1 MKKYKR
7 MRMLIPAAFAVILLL
22 MAAGICFFAWSVRQD
37 FESGIKS
44 MIGELYEEDPQSA
57 VQMMNWLFEGEQDA
71 AAEKGKEALTA
82 MGYTEKGT
90 EYLYE
95 QSRIYTFS
103 VGMVCAE
110 ILAGA
115 ALLILFLLMERLR
128 EEREEELVRRIRSG
142 DMAPENGGE
151 GQPEEAADGG
161 VQSGGAAQ
169 GEQQPESPQ
178 YAPTAPEEPEQA
190 LEYEIAKLFER
201 LEAEE
206 HYLQEKNLMTQ
217 NFIENIAHQIK
228 TPLSC
233 ISISLERLL
242 ESTEGEAREL
252 VRQSL
257 RYTDE
262 IGKLMK
268 RLLDIG
274 RLEAGKVIWHREMF
288 RMADLLED
296 CAASLEDG
304 TERIMTMRDREA
316 EYYGDYEWLKEAFSN
331 ILKNC
336 LEHDASGE
344 KITVSLTQSREG
356 IKIVIRDHGTG
367 ITEKDLPYIFDRFYL
382 PEKTGTSHVGIGL
395 NLARLVVE
403 QHFGSVTARNAEGG
417 GAEFTVILPAYSI
430 MKTERI

>member
-7 MRMLIPAAFAVILLL
+7 MRRLIPAAFAVILLL
-22 MAAGICFFAWSVRQD
+22 MAAGTCFFAWSVRQD

-57 VQMMNWLFEGEQDA
+57 EQMMNWLFEGERDA
-71 AAEKGKEALTA
+71 SAGKGQEALTA

-103 VGMVCAE
+103 VGMICAE

-115 ALLILFLLMERLR
+115 ALLILFLRMERLR
-128 EEREEELVRRIRSG
+128 EEREEDLVRRIRSG
-142 DMAPENGGE
+142 DMAPETGSE
-151 GQPEEAADGG
+151 GQPEE
-161 VQSGGAAQ
+161 S
-169 GEQQPESPQ
+169 
-178 YAPTAPEEPEQA
+178 EQA

-233 ISISLERLL
+233 ISISQERIL

-252 VRQSL
+252 ARQSL

-296 CAASLEDG
+296 CAASLENG
-304 TERIMTMRDREA
+304 TERIRVAGDRDA

-336 LEHDASGE
+336 LEHDPGRE
-344 KITVSLTQSREG
+344 KITVSLTRSREG
-356 IKIVIRDHGTG
+356 VKIVIRDHGTG
-367 ITEKDLPYIFDRFYL
+367 ISEKDLPYIFDRFYL

-403 QHFGSVTARNAEGG
+403 QHFGSVTARNAEEG

>member
-1 MKKYKR
+1 MKNYKR
-7 MRMLIPAAFAVILLL
+7 RKRLIPAVFAVLLLL
-22 MAAGICFFAWSVRQD
+22 MAAGTCLFAWEVRQD
-37 FESGIKS
+37 YEEGLKS
-44 MIGELYEEDPQSA
+44 MIGRLYEEDPESA
-57 VQMMNWLFEGEQDA
+57 EQMMGWLFEGERGGA
-71 AAEKGKEALTA
+71 VEKGEEALTA
-82 MGYTEKGT
+82 LGYTDKGA

-95 QSRIYTFS
+95 QSRLYTFS
-103 VGMVCAE
+103 AGMVCVE
-110 ILAGA
+110 ILAGI
-115 ALLILFLLMERLR
+115 ALLILFVWMERLR

-142 DMAPENGGE
+142 EMAPAASGRE
-151 GQPEEAADGG
+151 QPEEPADGG
-161 VQSGGAAQ
+161 SQSDGAVQ
-169 GEQQPESPQ
+169 
-178 YAPTAPEEPEQA
+178 PEEPEQA

-233 ISISLERLL
+233 ISISQERIM
-242 ESTEGEAREL
+242 EGTEGEAREL
-252 VRQSL
+252 AQQSL

-304 TERIMTMRDREA
+304 TERILTKGDREA

-344 KITVSLTQSREG
+344 KITASLTQSREG
-356 IKIVIRDHGTG
+356 IKIVIRDHGPG
-367 ITEKDLPYIFDRFYL
+367 ISEKDLPHIFDRFYL

-395 NLARLVVE
+395 NLARLVIE
-403 QHFGSVTARNAEGG
+403 QHFGTVAARNAEGG

>member
-1 MKKYKR
+1 MKNYKR
-7 MRMLIPAAFAVILLL
+7 RRRLIPAVFAVLLLL
-22 MAAGICFFAWSVRQD
+22 MAAGTCLFAWGVRQD
-37 FESGIKS
+37 YEEGLKS
-44 MIGELYEEDPQSA
+44 MIGRLYEEDPESA
-57 VQMMNWLFEGEQDA
+57 EQMMGWLFEGERGGA
-71 AAEKGKEALTA
+71 VEKGEEALTA
-82 MGYTEKGT
+82 LGYTDKGA

-95 QSRIYTFS
+95 QSRLYTFS
-103 VGMVCAE
+103 AGMVCVE
-110 ILAGA
+110 ILAGI
-115 ALLILFLLMERLR
+115 ALLILFVWMERLR

-142 DMAPENGGE
+142 EMAPAASGRE
-151 GQPEEAADGG
+151 QPEEPADGG
-161 VQSGGAAQ
+161 SQSDGAAQ
-169 GEQQPESPQ
+169 
-178 YAPTAPEEPEQA
+178 PEEPEQA

-233 ISISLERLL
+233 ISISQERILEG
-242 ESTEGEAREL
+242 TEGEAREL
-252 VRQSL
+252 AQQSL

-262 IGKLMK
+262 IRKLMK

-304 TERIMTMRDREA
+304 TERILTMGDREA

-344 KITVSLTQSREG
+344 KITASLTQSREG
-356 IKIVIRDHGTG
+356 IKIVIRDHGPG
-367 ITEKDLPYIFDRFYL
+367 ISEKDLPHIFDRFYL

-395 NLARLVVE
+395 NLARLVIE
-403 QHFGSVTARNAEGG
+403 QHFGTVAARNAEGG

>member
-1 MKKYKR
+1 MKNYKR
-7 MRMLIPAAFAVILLL
+7 RKRLIPAVFAVLLLL
-22 MAAGICFFAWSVRQD
+22 MAAGTCLFAWGVRQNY
-37 FESGIKS
+37 EEGLKS
-44 MIGELYEEDPQSA
+44 MIGRLYEEDPESA
-57 VQMMNWLFEGEQDA
+57 EQMMGWLFEGERGGA
-71 AAEKGKEALTA
+71 VEKGEEALTA
-82 MGYTEKGT
+82 LGYTDKGA

-95 QSRIYTFS
+95 QSRLYTFS
-103 VGMVCAE
+103 AGMVCVE
-110 ILAGA
+110 ILAGI
-115 ALLILFLLMERLR
+115 ALLILFVWMERLR

-142 DMAPENGGE
+142 EMAPAASGRE
-151 GQPEEAADGG
+151 QPEEPADGG
-161 VQSGGAAQ
+161 SQSDGAVQ
-169 GEQQPESPQ
+169 
-178 YAPTAPEEPEQA
+178 PEEPEQA

-233 ISISLERLL
+233 ISISQERIM
-242 ESTEGEAREL
+242 EGTEGEAREL
-252 VRQSL
+252 AQQSL

-304 TERIMTMRDREA
+304 TERILTMGDREA

-344 KITVSLTQSREG
+344 KITASLTQSREG
-356 IKIVIRDHGTG
+356 IKIVIRDHGPG
-367 ITEKDLPYIFDRFYL
+367 ISEKDLPHIFDRFYL

-395 NLARLVVE
+395 NLARLVIE
-403 QHFGSVTARNAEGG
+403 QHFGTVAARNAEGG
-417 GAEFTVILPAYSI
+417 GAEFSVILPAYSI

>member
-1 MKKYKR
+1 MKNYKR
-7 MRMLIPAAFAVILLL
+7 RKRLIPAVFAVLLLL
-22 MAAGICFFAWSVRQD
+22 MAAGTCLFAWGVRQD
-37 FESGIKS
+37 YEEGLKS
-44 MIGELYEEDPQSA
+44 MIGRLYEEDQESA
-57 VQMMNWLFEGEQDA
+57 EQMMGWLFEGERGGA
-71 AAEKGKEALTA
+71 VEKGEEALTA
-82 MGYTEKGT
+82 LGYTDKGA

-95 QSRIYTFS
+95 QSRLYTFS
-103 VGMVCAE
+103 AGMVCVE
-110 ILAGA
+110 ILAGI
-115 ALLILFLLMERLR
+115 ALLILFVWMERLR
-128 EEREEELVRRIRSG
+128 EEREEELVRRIRSSE
-142 DMAPENGGE
+142 MAPAASGRE
-151 GQPEEAADGG
+151 QPDEPADGG
-161 VQSGGAAQ
+161 SQSDGAVQ
-169 GEQQPESPQ
+169 
-178 YAPTAPEEPEQA
+178 PEEPEQA

-233 ISISLERLL
+233 ISISQERILEG
-242 ESTEGEAREL
+242 TEGEAREL
-252 VRQSL
+252 AQQSL

-304 TERIMTMRDREA
+304 TERILTMGDREA

-344 KITVSLTQSREG
+344 KITASLTQSREG
-356 IKIVIRDHGTG
+356 IKIVIRDHGPG
-367 ITEKDLPYIFDRFYL
+367 ISEKDLPHIFDRFYL

-395 NLARLVVE
+395 NLARLVIE
-403 QHFGSVTARNAEGG
+403 QHFGTVAARNAEGG

>member
-1 MKKYKR
+1 MKNYKR
-7 MRMLIPAAFAVILLL
+7 RKRLIPAVFAVLLLL
-22 MAAGICFFAWSVRQD
+22 MAAGTCLFAWEVRQD
-37 FESGIKS
+37 YEEGLKS
-44 MIGELYEEDPQSA
+44 MIGRLYEEDPESA
-57 VQMMNWLFEGEQDA
+57 EQMMGWLFEGERGGA
-71 AAEKGKEALTA
+71 VEKGEEALTA
-82 MGYTEKGT
+82 LGYTDKGA

-95 QSRIYTFS
+95 QSRLYTFS
-103 VGMVCAE
+103 AGMVCVE
-110 ILAGA
+110 ILAGI
-115 ALLILFLLMERLR
+115 ALLILFVWMERLR

-142 DMAPENGGE
+142 EMAPAASGRE
-151 GQPEEAADGG
+151 QPEEPADGG
-161 VQSGGAAQ
+161 SQSDGAVQ
-169 GEQQPESPQ
+169 
-178 YAPTAPEEPEQA
+178 PEEPEQA

-233 ISISLERLL
+233 ISISQERIM
-242 ESTEGEAREL
+242 EGTEGEAREL
-252 VRQSL
+252 AQQSL

-304 TERIMTMRDREA
+304 TERILTMGDREA

-344 KITVSLTQSREG
+344 KITASLNQSREG
-356 IKIVIRDHGTG
+356 IKIVIRDHGPG
-367 ITEKDLPYIFDRFYL
+367 ISEKDLPHIFDRFYL

-395 NLARLVVE
+395 NLARLVIE
-403 QHFGSVTARNAEGG
+403 QHFGTVAARNAEGG

>member
-7 MRMLIPAAFAVILLL
+7 MRRLIPAAFAVILLL
-22 MAAGICFFAWSVRQD
+22 MAAGTCFFAWSVRQD

-57 VQMMNWLFEGEQDA
+57 EQMMNWLFEGERDA
-71 AAEKGKEALTA
+71 SAEKGQEALTA

-103 VGMVCAE
+103 VGMICAE

-115 ALLILFLLMERLR
+115 ALLILFLRMERLR
-128 EEREEELVRRIRSG
+128 EEREEDLVRRIRSG
-142 DMAPENGGE
+142 DMAPETGSE
-151 GQPEEAADGG
+151 GQPEE
-161 VQSGGAAQ
+161 S
-169 GEQQPESPQ
+169 
-178 YAPTAPEEPEQA
+178 EQA

-233 ISISLERLL
+233 ISISQERIL

-252 VRQSL
+252 ARQSL

-296 CAASLEDG
+296 CAASLENG
-304 TERIMTMRDREA
+304 TERIRVAGDRDA

-336 LEHDASGE
+336 LEHDPGGE
-344 KITVSLTQSREG
+344 KIIVSLTRSREG
-356 IKIVIRDHGTG
+356 VKIVIRDHGTG
-367 ITEKDLPYIFDRFYL
+367 ISEKDLPYIFDRFYL

>member
-1 MKKYKR
+1 MKNYKR
-7 MRMLIPAAFAVILLL
+7 RKRLIPAVFAVLLLL
-22 MAAGICFFAWSVRQD
+22 MAAGTCLFAWEVRQD
-37 FESGIKS
+37 YEEGLKS
-44 MIGELYEEDPQSA
+44 MIGRLYEEDPESA
-57 VQMMNWLFEGEQDA
+57 EQMMGWLFEGERGGA
-71 AAEKGKEALTA
+71 VEKGEEALTA
-82 MGYTEKGT
+82 LGYTDKGA

-95 QSRIYTFS
+95 QSRLYTFS
-103 VGMVCAE
+103 AGMVCVE
-110 ILAGA
+110 ILAGI
-115 ALLILFLLMERLR
+115 ALLILFVWMERLR

-142 DMAPENGGE
+142 EMAPAASGRE
-151 GQPEEAADGG
+151 QPEETADGG
-161 VQSGGAAQ
+161 SQSDGAAQ
-169 GEQQPESPQ
+169 
-178 YAPTAPEEPEQA
+178 PEEPEQA

-233 ISISLERLL
+233 ISISQERIM
-242 ESTEGEAREL
+242 EGTEGEAREL
-252 VRQSL
+252 AQQSL

-304 TERIMTMRDREA
+304 TERILVMGDREA

-344 KITVSLTQSREG
+344 KITASLTQSREG
-356 IKIVIRDHGTG
+356 IKIVIRDHGPG
-367 ITEKDLPYIFDRFYL
+367 ISEKDLPHIFDRFYL

-395 NLARLVVE
+395 NLARLVIE
-403 QHFGSVTARNAEGG
+403 QHFGTVAARNAEGG

>member
-1 MKKYKR
+1 MKNYKR
-7 MRMLIPAAFAVILLL
+7 RKRLIPAVFAVLLLL
-22 MAAGICFFAWSVRQD
+22 MAAGTCLFAWEVRQD
-37 FESGIKS
+37 YEEGLKS
-44 MIGELYEEDPQSA
+44 MIGRLYEEDQESA
-57 VQMMNWLFEGEQDA
+57 EQMMGWLFEGERGGA
-71 AAEKGKEALTA
+71 VEKGEEALTA
-82 MGYTEKGT
+82 LGYTDKGA

-95 QSRIYTFS
+95 QSRLYTFS
-103 VGMVCAE
+103 AGMVCVE
-110 ILAGA
+110 ILAGI
-115 ALLILFLLMERLR
+115 ALLILFVWMERLR

-142 DMAPENGGE
+142 EMAPAASGRE
-151 GQPEEAADGG
+151 QPEEPADGG
-161 VQSGGAAQ
+161 SQSDGAVQ
-169 GEQQPESPQ
+169 
-178 YAPTAPEEPEQA
+178 PEEPEQA

-233 ISISLERLL
+233 ISISQERIM
-242 ESTEGEAREL
+242 EGTEREAREL
-252 VRQSL
+252 AQQSL

-304 TERIMTMRDREA
+304 TERILTMGDREA

-344 KITVSLTQSREG
+344 KITASLTQSREG
-356 IKIVIRDHGTG
+356 IKIVIRDHGPG
-367 ITEKDLPYIFDRFYL
+367 ISEKDLPHIFDRFYL

-395 NLARLVVE
+395 NLARLVIE
-403 QHFGSVTARNAEGG
+403 QHFGTVAARNAEGG

>member
-1 MKKYKR
+1 MKNYKHR
-7 MRMLIPAAFAVILLL
+7 KRLIPAVFAVLLLL
-22 MAAGICFFAWSVRQD
+22 MAAGTCLFAWGVRQD
-37 FESGIKS
+37 YEEGLKS
-44 MIGELYEEDPQSA
+44 MIGRLYEEDQESA
-57 VQMMNWLFEGEQDA
+57 EQMMGWLFEGERGGA
-71 AAEKGKEALTA
+71 VEKGEEALTA
-82 MGYTEKGT
+82 LGYTDKGA

-95 QSRIYTFS
+95 QSRLYTFS
-103 VGMVCAE
+103 AGMVCVE
-110 ILAGA
+110 ILAGI
-115 ALLILFLLMERLR
+115 ALLILFVWMERLR

-142 DMAPENGGE
+142 EMAPAASGRE
-151 GQPEEAADGG
+151 QPEEPADGG
-161 VQSGGAAQ
+161 SQSDGAAQ
-169 GEQQPESPQ
+169 
-178 YAPTAPEEPEQA
+178 PEEPEQA

-233 ISISLERLL
+233 ISISQERILEG
-242 ESTEGEAREL
+242 TEGEAREL
-252 VRQSL
+252 AQQSL

-304 TERIMTMRDREA
+304 TERILTMGDREA

-344 KITVSLTQSREG
+344 KITASLTQSREG
-356 IKIVIRDHGTG
+356 IKIVIRDHGPG
-367 ITEKDLPYIFDRFYL
+367 ISEKDLPHIFDRFYL

-395 NLARLVVE
+395 NLARLVIE
-403 QHFGSVTARNAEGG
+403 QHFGTVAARNAEGG

>member
-7 MRMLIPAAFAVILLL
+7 MRRLIPAAFAVILLL
-22 MAAGICFFAWSVRQD
+22 MAAGTCFFAWSVRQD

-57 VQMMNWLFEGEQDA
+57 DQMMNWLFEGERDA
-71 AAEKGKEALTA
+71 SAGKGQEALTA

-103 VGMVCAE
+103 VGMICAE

-115 ALLILFLLMERLR
+115 ALLILFLRMERLR
-128 EEREEELVRRIRSG
+128 EEREEDLVRRIRSG
-142 DMAPENGGE
+142 DMAPETGGE
-151 GQPEEAADGG
+151 GQPEE
-161 VQSGGAAQ
+161 S
-169 GEQQPESPQ
+169 
-178 YAPTAPEEPEQA
+178 EQA

-233 ISISLERLL
+233 ISISQERIL

-252 VRQSL
+252 ARQSL

-296 CAASLEDG
+296 CAASLENG
-304 TERIMTMRDREA
+304 TERIRVAGDRDA

-336 LEHDASGE
+336 LEHDPGGE
-344 KITVSLTQSREG
+344 KITVSLTRSREG
-356 IKIVIRDHGTG
+356 VKIVIRDHGTG
-367 ITEKDLPYIFDRFYL
+367 ISEKDLPYIFDRFYL

>member
-1 MKKYKR
+1 MKNYKR
-7 MRMLIPAAFAVILLL
+7 RKRLIPAVFAVLLLL
-22 MAAGICFFAWSVRQD
+22 MAAGTCLFAWEVRQD
-37 FESGIKS
+37 YEEGLKS
-44 MIGELYEEDPQSA
+44 MIGRLYEEDPESA
-57 VQMMNWLFEGEQDA
+57 EQMMGWLFEGERGGA
-71 AAEKGKEALTA
+71 VEKGEEALTA
-82 MGYTEKGT
+82 LGYTDKGA

-95 QSRIYTFS
+95 QSRLYTFS
-103 VGMVCAE
+103 AGMVCVE
-110 ILAGA
+110 ILAGI
-115 ALLILFLLMERLR
+115 ALLILFVWMERLR

-142 DMAPENGGE
+142 EMAPAASGRE
-151 GQPEEAADGG
+151 QPEETADGG
-161 VQSGGAAQ
+161 SQSDGAAQ
-169 GEQQPESPQ
+169 
-178 YAPTAPEEPEQA
+178 PEEPEQA

-233 ISISLERLL
+233 ISISQERILEG
-242 ESTEGEAREL
+242 TEGEAREL
-252 VRQSL
+252 AQQSL

-304 TERIMTMRDREA
+304 TERILTMGDREA

-344 KITVSLTQSREG
+344 KITASLTQSREG
-356 IKIVIRDHGTG
+356 IKIVIWDHGPG
-367 ITEKDLPYIFDRFYL
+367 ISEKDLPHIFDRFYL

-395 NLARLVVE
+395 NLARLVIE
-403 QHFGSVTARNAEGG
+403 QHFGTVAARNAEGG

>member
-7 MRMLIPAAFAVILLL
+7 MRRLIPAAFAVILLL
-22 MAAGICFFAWSVRQD
+22 MAAGTCFFAWSVRQD

-44 MIGELYEEDPQSA
+44 MIGELYEGDPQSA
-57 VQMMNWLFEGEQDA
+57 EQMMNWLFEGERDA
-71 AAEKGKEALTA
+71 SAGKGQEALTA

-103 VGMVCAE
+103 VGMICAE

-115 ALLILFLLMERLR
+115 ALLILFLRMERLR
-128 EEREEELVRRIRSG
+128 EEREEDLVRRIRSG
-142 DMAPENGGE
+142 DMAPETGSE
-151 GQPEEAADGG
+151 GQPEE
-161 VQSGGAAQ
+161 S
-169 GEQQPESPQ
+169 
-178 YAPTAPEEPEQA
+178 EQA

-233 ISISLERLL
+233 ISISQERIL

-252 VRQSL
+252 ARQSL

-296 CAASLEDG
+296 CAASLENG
-304 TERIMTMRDREA
+304 TERIRVAGDRDA

-336 LEHDASGE
+336 LEHDPGGE
-344 KITVSLTQSREG
+344 KITVSLTRSREG
-356 IKIVIRDHGTG
+356 VKIVIRDHGTG
-367 ITEKDLPYIFDRFYL
+367 ISEKDLPYIFDRFYL
-382 PEKTGTSHVGIGL
+382 PEKTGTPHVGIGL

>member
-1 MKKYKR
+1 MKNYKR
-7 MRMLIPAAFAVILLL
+7 RRRLIPAVFAVLLLL
-22 MAAGICFFAWSVRQD
+22 MAAGTCLFAWGVRQD
-37 FESGIKS
+37 YEEGLKS
-44 MIGELYEEDPQSA
+44 MIGRLYEEDPESA
-57 VQMMNWLFEGEQDA
+57 EQMMGWLFEGERGGA
-71 AAEKGKEALTA
+71 VEKGEEALTA
-82 MGYTEKGT
+82 LGYTDKGA

-95 QSRIYTFS
+95 QSRLYTFS
-103 VGMVCAE
+103 AGMVCVE
-110 ILAGA
+110 ILAGI
-115 ALLILFLLMERLR
+115 ALLILFVWMERLR

-142 DMAPENGGE
+142 EMAPAASGRE
-151 GQPEEAADGG
+151 QPEETADGG
-161 VQSGGAAQ
+161 SQSDGAAQ
-169 GEQQPESPQ
+169 
-178 YAPTAPEEPEQA
+178 PEEPEQA

-233 ISISLERLL
+233 ISISQERILEG
-242 ESTEGEAREL
+242 TEGEAREL
-252 VRQSL
+252 AQQSL

-304 TERIMTMRDREA
+304 TERILTMGDREA

-344 KITVSLTQSREG
+344 KITASLTQSREG
-356 IKIVIRDHGTG
+356 IKIVIRDHGPG
-367 ITEKDLPYIFDRFYL
+367 ISEKDLPHIFDRFYL

-395 NLARLVVE
+395 NLARLVIE
-403 QHFGSVTARNAEGG
+403 QHFGTVAARNAEGG

>member
-7 MRMLIPAAFAVILLL
+7 MRRLIPAAFAVILLL
-22 MAAGICFFAWSVRQD
+22 MAAGTCFFAWSVRQD

-57 VQMMNWLFEGEQDA
+57 EQMMNWLFEGERDA
-71 AAEKGKEALTA
+71 SAGKGQEALTA

-103 VGMVCAE
+103 VGMICAE

-115 ALLILFLLMERLR
+115 ALLILFLRMERLR
-128 EEREEELVRRIRSG
+128 EEREEDLVRRIRSG
-142 DMAPENGGE
+142 DMAPETGSE
-151 GQPEEAADGG
+151 GQPEE
-161 VQSGGAAQ
+161 S
-169 GEQQPESPQ
+169 
-178 YAPTAPEEPEQA
+178 EQA

-233 ISISLERLL
+233 ISISQERIL

-252 VRQSL
+252 ARQSL

-296 CAASLEDG
+296 CAASLENG
-304 TERIMTMRDREA
+304 TERIRVAGDRDA

-336 LEHDASGE
+336 LEHDPGGE
-344 KITVSLTQSREG
+344 KITVSLTRSREG
-356 IKIVIRDHGTG
+356 VKIVIRDHGTG
-367 ITEKDLPYIFDRFYL
+367 ISEKDLPYIFDRFYL

>member
-7 MRMLIPAAFAVILLL
+7 MRRLIPAAFAVILLL
-22 MAAGICFFAWSVRQD
+22 MAAGTCFFAWSVRQD

-57 VQMMNWLFEGEQDA
+57 EQMMNWLFEGERDA
-71 AAEKGKEALTA
+71 SAGKGQEALTA

-103 VGMVCAE
+103 VGMICAE

-115 ALLILFLLMERLR
+115 ALLILFLRMERLR
-128 EEREEELVRRIRSG
+128 EEREEDLVRRIRSG
-142 DMAPENGGE
+142 DMAPETGGE
-151 GQPEEAADGG
+151 GQPEE
-161 VQSGGAAQ
+161 S
-169 GEQQPESPQ
+169 
-178 YAPTAPEEPEQA
+178 EQA

-233 ISISLERLL
+233 ISISHERIL

-252 VRQSL
+252 ARQSL

-296 CAASLEDG
+296 CAASLENG
-304 TERIMTMRDREA
+304 TERIRVTGDRDA

-336 LEHDASGE
+336 LEHDPGGE
-344 KITVSLTQSREG
+344 KIIVSLTRSREG
-356 IKIVIRDHGTG
+356 VKIVIRDHGTG
-367 ITEKDLPYIFDRFYL
+367 ISEKDLPYIFDRFYL
-382 PEKTGTSHVGIGL
+382 PEKTGTLHVGIGL

>member
-1 MKKYKR
+1 MKNYKR
-7 MRMLIPAAFAVILLL
+7 RKRLIPAVFAVLLLL
-22 MAAGICFFAWSVRQD
+22 MAAGTSLFAWEVRQD
-37 FESGIKS
+37 YEEGLKS
-44 MIGELYEEDPQSA
+44 MIGRLYEEDQESA
-57 VQMMNWLFEGEQDA
+57 EQMMGWLFKGERVGA
-71 AAEKGKEALTA
+71 VEKGEEALTA
-82 MGYTEKGT
+82 LGYTDKGA

-95 QSRIYTFS
+95 QSRLYTFS
-103 VGMVCAE
+103 AGMVCVE
-110 ILAGA
+110 ILAGI
-115 ALLILFLLMERLR
+115 ALLILFVWMERLR

-142 DMAPENGGE
+142 EMAPAASGRE
-151 GQPEEAADGG
+151 QPEEPADGG
-161 VQSGGAAQ
+161 AQSDGAVQ
-169 GEQQPESPQ
+169 
-178 YAPTAPEEPEQA
+178 PEEPEQA

-233 ISISLERLL
+233 ISISQERILEG
-242 ESTEGEAREL
+242 TEGEAREL
-252 VRQSL
+252 AQQSL

-304 TERIMTMRDREA
+304 TERILTMGDREA

-344 KITVSLTQSREG
+344 KITASLTQSREG
-356 IKIVIRDHGTG
+356 IKIVIRDHGPG
-367 ITEKDLPYIFDRFYL
+367 ISEKDLPHIFDRFYL

-395 NLARLVVE
+395 NLARLVIE
-403 QHFGSVTARNAEGG
+403 QHFGTVAARNAEGG

>member
-1 MKKYKR
+1 MKNYKR
-7 MRMLIPAAFAVILLL
+7 RKRLIPAVFAVLLLL
-22 MAAGICFFAWSVRQD
+22 MAAGTCLFAWEVRQD
-37 FESGIKS
+37 YEEGLKS
-44 MIGELYEEDPQSA
+44 MIGRLYEEDPESA
-57 VQMMNWLFEGEQDA
+57 EQMMGWLFEGERGGA
-71 AAEKGKEALTA
+71 VEKGEEALTA
-82 MGYTEKGT
+82 LGYTDKGA

-95 QSRIYTFS
+95 QSRLYTFS
-103 VGMVCAE
+103 AGMVCVE
-110 ILAGA
+110 ILAGI
-115 ALLILFLLMERLR
+115 ALLILFVWMERLR
-128 EEREEELVRRIRSG
+128 EEREEELVRRIRSSE
-142 DMAPENGGE
+142 MAPAASGRE
-151 GQPEEAADGG
+151 QPEEPADGG
-161 VQSGGAAQ
+161 SQSDGAAQ
-169 GEQQPESPQ
+169 
-178 YAPTAPEEPEQA
+178 PEEPEQA

-233 ISISLERLL
+233 ISISQERILEG
-242 ESTEGEAREL
+242 TEGEAREL
-252 VRQSL
+252 AQQSL

-304 TERIMTMRDREA
+304 TERILTMGDREA

-344 KITVSLTQSREG
+344 KITASLTQSREG
-356 IKIVIRDHGTG
+356 IKIVIRDHGPG
-367 ITEKDLPYIFDRFYL
+367 ISEKDLPHIFDRFYL

-395 NLARLVVE
+395 NLARLVIE
-403 QHFGSVTARNAEGG
+403 QHFGTVAARNAEGG

>member
-7 MRMLIPAAFAVILLL
+7 MRRLIPAAFAVILLL
-22 MAAGICFFAWSVRQD
+22 MAAGTCFFAWSVRQD

-57 VQMMNWLFEGEQDA
+57 EQMMNWLFEGERDA
-71 AAEKGKEALTA
+71 SAGKGQEALTV

-103 VGMVCAE
+103 VGMICAE

-115 ALLILFLLMERLR
+115 ALLILFLRMERLR
-128 EEREEELVRRIRSG
+128 EEREEDLVRRIRSG
-142 DMAPENGGE
+142 DMAPETGGE
-151 GQPEEAADGG
+151 GQPEE
-161 VQSGGAAQ
+161 S
-169 GEQQPESPQ
+169 
-178 YAPTAPEEPEQA
+178 EQA

-233 ISISLERLL
+233 ISISQERIL

-252 VRQSL
+252 ARQSL

-296 CAASLEDG
+296 CAASLENG
-304 TERIMTMRDREA
+304 TERIRVTGDRDA

-336 LEHDASGE
+336 LEHDPGGE
-344 KITVSLTQSREG
+344 KIIVSLTRSREG
-356 IKIVIRDHGTG
+356 VKIVIRDHGTG
-367 ITEKDLPYIFDRFYL
+367 ISEKDLPYIFDRFYL
-382 PEKTGTSHVGIGL
+382 PEKTGTLHVGIGL

>member
-7 MRMLIPAAFAVILLL
+7 MRRLIPAAFAVILLL
-22 MAAGICFFAWSVRQD
+22 MAAGTCFFAWSVRQD

-57 VQMMNWLFEGEQDA
+57 EQMMNWLFEGEQDA
-71 AAEKGKEALTA
+71 SAGKGQEALTA

-103 VGMVCAE
+103 VGMICAE

-115 ALLILFLLMERLR
+115 ALLILFLRMERLR
-128 EEREEELVRRIRSG
+128 EEREEDLVRRIRSG
-142 DMAPENGGE
+142 DMAPETGSE
-151 GQPEEAADGG
+151 GQPEE
-161 VQSGGAAQ
+161 S
-169 GEQQPESPQ
+169 
-178 YAPTAPEEPEQA
+178 EQA

-233 ISISLERLL
+233 ISISQERIL

-252 VRQSL
+252 ARQSL

-296 CAASLEDG
+296 CAASLENG
-304 TERIMTMRDREA
+304 TERIRVAGDRDA

-336 LEHDASGE
+336 LEHDPGGE
-344 KITVSLTQSREG
+344 KIIVSLTRSREG
-356 IKIVIRDHGTG
+356 VKIVIRDHGTG
-367 ITEKDLPYIFDRFYL
+367 ISEKDLPYIFDRFYL

>member
-1 MKKYKR
+1 MKNYKR
-7 MRMLIPAAFAVILLL
+7 RRRLIPAVFAVLLLL
-22 MAAGICFFAWSVRQD
+22 MAAGTCLFAWGVRQD
-37 FESGIKS
+37 YEEGLKS
-44 MIGELYEEDPQSA
+44 MIGRLYEEDPESA
-57 VQMMNWLFEGEQDA
+57 EQMMGWLFEGERGGA
-71 AAEKGKEALTA
+71 VEKGEEALTA
-82 MGYTEKGT
+82 LGYTDKGA

-95 QSRIYTFS
+95 QSRLYTFS
-103 VGMVCAE
+103 AGMVCVE
-110 ILAGA
+110 ILAGI
-115 ALLILFLLMERLR
+115 ALLILFVWMERLR

-142 DMAPENGGE
+142 EMAPAASGRE
-151 GQPEEAADGG
+151 QPEETADGG
-161 VQSGGAAQ
+161 SQSDGAAQ
-169 GEQQPESPQ
+169 
-178 YAPTAPEEPEQA
+178 PEEPEQA

-233 ISISLERLL
+233 ISISQERIM
-242 ESTEGEAREL
+242 EGTEGEAREL
-252 VRQSL
+252 AQQSL

-304 TERIMTMRDREA
+304 TERILTMGDREA

-344 KITVSLTQSREG
+344 KITASLTQSREG
-356 IKIVIRDHGTG
+356 IKIVIRDHGPG
-367 ITEKDLPYIFDRFYL
+367 ISEKDLPHIFDRFYL

-395 NLARLVVE
+395 NLARLVIE
-403 QHFGSVTARNAEGG
+403 QHFGTVAARNAEGG

>member
-1 MKKYKR
+1 MKNYKR
-7 MRMLIPAAFAVILLL
+7 RKRLIPAVFAVLLLL
-22 MAAGICFFAWSVRQD
+22 MAAGTCLFAWEVRQD
-37 FESGIKS
+37 YEEGLKS
-44 MIGELYEEDPQSA
+44 MIGRLYEEDQESA
-57 VQMMNWLFEGEQDA
+57 EQMMGWLFEGERGGA
-71 AAEKGKEALTA
+71 VEKGEEALTA
-82 MGYTEKGT
+82 LGYTDKGA

-95 QSRIYTFS
+95 QSRLYTFS
-103 VGMVCAE
+103 AGMVCVE
-110 ILAGA
+110 ILAGI
-115 ALLILFLLMERLR
+115 ALLILFVWMERLR

-142 DMAPENGGE
+142 EMAPAASGRE
-151 GQPEEAADGG
+151 QLEETADGG
-161 VQSGGAAQ
+161 SQSDGAAQ
-169 GEQQPESPQ
+169 
-178 YAPTAPEEPEQA
+178 PEEPEQA

-233 ISISLERLL
+233 ISISQERILEG
-242 ESTEGEAREL
+242 TEGEAREL
-252 VRQSL
+252 AQQSL

-304 TERIMTMRDREA
+304 TERILTMGDREA

-344 KITVSLTQSREG
+344 KITASLTQSREG
-356 IKIVIRDHGTG
+356 IKIVIRDHGPG
-367 ITEKDLPYIFDRFYL
+367 ISEKDLPHIFDRFYL

-395 NLARLVVE
+395 NLARLVIE
-403 QHFGSVTARNAEGG
+403 QHFGTVAARNAEGG

>member
-1 MKKYKR
+1 MKNYKR
-7 MRMLIPAAFAVILLL
+7 RKRLIPAVFAVLLLL
-22 MAAGICFFAWSVRQD
+22 MAAGTCLFAWEVRQD
-37 FESGIKS
+37 YEEGLKS
-44 MIGELYEEDPQSA
+44 MIGRLYEEDQESA
-57 VQMMNWLFEGEQDA
+57 EQMMGWLFEGERGGA
-71 AAEKGKEALTA
+71 VEKGEEALTA
-82 MGYTEKGT
+82 LGYTDKGA

-95 QSRIYTFS
+95 QSRLYTFS
-103 VGMVCAE
+103 AGMVCVE
-110 ILAGA
+110 ILAGI
-115 ALLILFLLMERLR
+115 ALLILFVWMERLR

-142 DMAPENGGE
+142 EMAPAASGRE
-151 GQPEEAADGG
+151 QPEKPADGG
-161 VQSGGAAQ
+161 SQSDGAVQ
-169 GEQQPESPQ
+169 
-178 YAPTAPEEPEQA
+178 PEEPEQA

-233 ISISLERLL
+233 ISISQERILEG
-242 ESTEGEAREL
+242 TEGEAREL
-252 VRQSL
+252 AQQSL

-304 TERIMTMRDREA
+304 TERILTMGDREA

-344 KITVSLTQSREG
+344 KITASLTQSREG
-356 IKIVIRDHGTG
+356 IKIVIRDHGPG
-367 ITEKDLPYIFDRFYL
+367 ISEKDLPHIFDRFYL

-395 NLARLVVE
+395 NLARLVIE
-403 QHFGSVTARNAEGG
+403 QHFGTVAARNAEGG

>member
-1 MKKYKR
+1 MKNYKR
-7 MRMLIPAAFAVILLL
+7 RKRLIPAVFAVLLLL
-22 MAAGICFFAWSVRQD
+22 MAAGTCLFAWGVRQD
-37 FESGIKS
+37 YEEGLKS
-44 MIGELYEEDPQSA
+44 MIGRLYEEDQESA
-57 VQMMNWLFEGEQDA
+57 EQMMGWLFEGERGGA
-71 AAEKGKEALTA
+71 VEKGEEALTA
-82 MGYTEKGT
+82 LGYTDKGA

-95 QSRIYTFS
+95 QSGLYTFS
-103 VGMVCAE
+103 AGMVCVE
-110 ILAGA
+110 ILAGI
-115 ALLILFLLMERLR
+115 ALLILFVWMERLR
-128 EEREEELVRRIRSG
+128 EEREEELVRRIRSSE
-142 DMAPENGGE
+142 MAPAASGRE
-151 GQPEEAADGG
+151 QPEEPADGG
-161 VQSGGAAQ
+161 SQSDGAVQ
-169 GEQQPESPQ
+169 
-178 YAPTAPEEPEQA
+178 PEEPEQA

-233 ISISLERLL
+233 ISISQERILEG
-242 ESTEGEAREL
+242 TEGEAREL
-252 VRQSL
+252 AQQSL

-304 TERIMTMRDREA
+304 TERILTKGDREA

-344 KITVSLTQSREG
+344 KITASLTQSREG
-356 IKIVIRDHGTG
+356 IKIVIRDHGPG
-367 ITEKDLPYIFDRFYL
+367 ISEKDLPHIFDRFYL

-395 NLARLVVE
+395 NLARLVIE
-403 QHFGSVTARNAEGG
+403 QHFGTVAARNAEGG

>member
-1 MKKYKR
+1 MKNYKR
-7 MRMLIPAAFAVILLL
+7 RKRLIPAVFAVLLLL
-22 MAAGICFFAWSVRQD
+22 MAAGTCLFAWGVRQD
-37 FESGIKS
+37 YEEGLKS
-44 MIGELYEEDPQSA
+44 MIGRLYEEDPESA
-57 VQMMNWLFEGEQDA
+57 EQMMGWLFEGERGGA
-71 AAEKGKEALTA
+71 VEKGEEAQTA
-82 MGYTEKGT
+82 LGYTDKGA

-95 QSRIYTFS
+95 QSRLYTFS
-103 VGMVCAE
+103 AGMVCVE
-110 ILAGA
+110 ILAGI
-115 ALLILFLLMERLR
+115 ALLILFVWMERLR
-128 EEREEELVRRIRSG
+128 EEREEGLARRIRSVE
-142 DMAPENGGE
+142 MAPAASGR
-151 GQPEEAADGG
+151 GQPEEPADGG
-161 VQSGGAAQ
+161 SQSDGAAQ
-169 GEQQPESPQ
+169 
-178 YAPTAPEEPEQA
+178 PEEPEQA

-233 ISISLERLL
+233 ISISQERIM
-242 ESTEGEAREL
+242 EGTEGEAREL
-252 VRQSL
+252 AQQSL

-304 TERIMTMRDREA
+304 TERILVMGDREA

-336 LEHDASGE
+336 LEHAASGE
-344 KITVSLTQSREG
+344 KVTASLTQSREG
-356 IKIVIRDHGTG
+356 IKIVIRDHGPG
-367 ITEKDLPYIFDRFYL
+367 ISEKDLPHIFDRFYL

-395 NLARLVVE
+395 NLARLVIE
-403 QHFGSVTARNAEGG
+403 QHFGTVAARNAEGG

>member
-1 MKKYKR
+1 MKNYKR
-7 MRMLIPAAFAVILLL
+7 RKRLIPAVFAVLLLL
-22 MAAGICFFAWSVRQD
+22 MAAGTCLFAWGVRQNY
-37 FESGIKS
+37 EEGLKS
-44 MIGELYEEDPQSA
+44 MIGRLYEEDQESA
-57 VQMMNWLFEGEQDA
+57 EQMMGWLFEGERGGA
-71 AAEKGKEALTA
+71 VEKGEETLTA
-82 MGYTEKGT
+82 LGYTDKGA

-95 QSRIYTFS
+95 QSRLYTFS
-103 VGMVCAE
+103 AGMVCVE
-110 ILAGA
+110 ILAGI
-115 ALLILFLLMERLR
+115 ALLILFVWMERLR

-142 DMAPENGGE
+142 EMAPAASGRE
-151 GQPEEAADGG
+151 QPEEPADGG
-161 VQSGGAAQ
+161 SQSDGAVQ
-169 GEQQPESPQ
+169 
-178 YAPTAPEEPEQA
+178 PEEPEQA

-233 ISISLERLL
+233 ISISQERILEG
-242 ESTEGEAREL
+242 TEGEAREL
-252 VRQSL
+252 AQQSL

-304 TERIMTMRDREA
+304 TERILTMGDREA

-344 KITVSLTQSREG
+344 KITASLTQSREG
-356 IKIVIRDHGTG
+356 IKIVIRDHGPG
-367 ITEKDLPYIFDRFYL
+367 ISEKDLPHIFDRFYL

-395 NLARLVVE
+395 NLARLVIE
-403 QHFGSVTARNAEGG
+403 QHFGTVAARNAEGG

>member
-1 MKKYKR
+1 MKNYKR
-7 MRMLIPAAFAVILLL
+7 RKRLIPAVFAVLLLL
-22 MAAGICFFAWSVRQD
+22 MAAGTCLFAWEVRQD
-37 FESGIKS
+37 YEEGLKS
-44 MIGELYEEDPQSA
+44 MIGRLYEEDQESA
-57 VQMMNWLFEGEQDA
+57 EQMMGWLFEGERGGA
-71 AAEKGKEALTA
+71 VEKGEEALTA
-82 MGYTEKGT
+82 LGYTDKGA

-95 QSRIYTFS
+95 QSRLYTFS
-103 VGMVCAE
+103 AGMVCVE
-110 ILAGA
+110 ILAGI
-115 ALLILFLLMERLR
+115 ALLILFVWMERLR

-142 DMAPENGGE
+142 EMAPAASGRE
-151 GQPEEAADGG
+151 QPEEPADGG
-161 VQSGGAAQ
+161 SQSDGAVQ
-169 GEQQPESPQ
+169 
-178 YAPTAPEEPEQA
+178 PEEPEQA

-233 ISISLERLL
+233 ISISKERILEG
-242 ESTEGEAREL
+242 TEGEAREL
-252 VRQSL
+252 AQQSL

-304 TERIMTMRDREA
+304 TERILTMGDREA

-344 KITVSLTQSREG
+344 KITASLTQSREG
-356 IKIVIRDHGTG
+356 IKIVIRDHGPG
-367 ITEKDLPYIFDRFYL
+367 ISEKDLPHIFDRFYL

-395 NLARLVVE
+395 NLARLVIE
-403 QHFGSVTARNAEGG
+403 QHFGTVAARNAEGG

>member
-1 MKKYKR
+1 MKNYKR
-7 MRMLIPAAFAVILLL
+7 RKRLIPAVFAVLLLL
-22 MAAGICFFAWSVRQD
+22 MAAGTCLFAWEVRQD
-37 FESGIKS
+37 YEEGLKS
-44 MIGELYEEDPQSA
+44 MIGRLYEEDQESA
-57 VQMMNWLFEGEQDA
+57 EQMMGWLFEGERGGA
-71 AAEKGKEALTA
+71 VEKGEEALTA
-82 MGYTEKGT
+82 LGYTDKGA

-95 QSRIYTFS
+95 QSRLYTFS
-103 VGMVCAE
+103 AGMVCVE
-110 ILAGA
+110 ILAGI
-115 ALLILFLLMERLR
+115 ALLILFVWMERLR

-142 DMAPENGGE
+142 EMAPAASGRE
-151 GQPEEAADGG
+151 QPEETADGG
-161 VQSGGAAQ
+161 SQSDGAAQ
-169 GEQQPESPQ
+169 
-178 YAPTAPEEPEQA
+178 PEEPEQA

-233 ISISLERLL
+233 ISISQERILEG
-242 ESTEGEAREL
+242 TEGEAREL
-252 VRQSL
+252 AQQSL

-304 TERIMTMRDREA
+304 TERILTMGDREA

-344 KITVSLTQSREG
+344 KITASLTQSREG
-356 IKIVIRDHGTG
+356 IKIVIRDRGPG
-367 ITEKDLPYIFDRFYL
+367 ILEKDLPHIFDRFYL

-395 NLARLVVE
+395 NLARLVIE
-403 QHFGSVTARNAEGG
+403 QHFGTVAARNAEGG

>member
-1 MKKYKR
+1 MKNYKR
-7 MRMLIPAAFAVILLL
+7 RKRLIPAVFAVLLLL
-22 MAAGICFFAWSVRQD
+22 MAAGTCLFAWGVRQNY
-37 FESGIKS
+37 EEGLKS
-44 MIGELYEEDPQSA
+44 MIGRLYEEDPESA
-57 VQMMNWLFEGEQDA
+57 EQMMGWLFEGERGGA
-71 AAEKGKEALTA
+71 VEKGEETLTA
-82 MGYTEKGT
+82 LGYTDKGA

-95 QSRIYTFS
+95 QSRLYTFS
-103 VGMVCAE
+103 AGMVCVE
-110 ILAGA
+110 ILAGI
-115 ALLILFLLMERLR
+115 ALLILFVWMERLR

-142 DMAPENGGE
+142 EMAPAASGRE
-151 GQPEEAADGG
+151 QPEEPADGG
-161 VQSGGAAQ
+161 SQSDGAVQ
-169 GEQQPESPQ
+169 
-178 YAPTAPEEPEQA
+178 PEEPEQA

-233 ISISLERLL
+233 ISISQERILEG
-242 ESTEGEAREL
+242 TEGEAREL
-252 VRQSL
+252 AQQSL

-304 TERIMTMRDREA
+304 TERILTMGDREA

-344 KITVSLTQSREG
+344 KITASLTQSREG
-356 IKIVIRDHGTG
+356 IKIVIRDHGPG
-367 ITEKDLPYIFDRFYL
+367 ISEKDLPHIFDRFYL

-395 NLARLVVE
+395 NLARLVIE
-403 QHFGSVTARNAEGG
+403 QHFGTVAARNAEGG

>member
-1 MKKYKR
+1 MKNYKR
-7 MRMLIPAAFAVILLL
+7 RKRLIPAVFAVLLLL
-22 MAAGICFFAWSVRQD
+22 MAAGTCLFAWGVRQNY
-37 FESGIKS
+37 EEGLKS
-44 MIGELYEEDPQSA
+44 MIGRLYEEDPESA
-57 VQMMNWLFEGEQDA
+57 EQMMGWLFEGERGGA
-71 AAEKGKEALTA
+71 VEKGEEALTA
-82 MGYTEKGT
+82 LGYTDKGA

-95 QSRIYTFS
+95 QSRLYTFS
-103 VGMVCAE
+103 AGMVCVE
-110 ILAGA
+110 ILAGI
-115 ALLILFLLMERLR
+115 ALLILFVWMERLR

-142 DMAPENGGE
+142 EMAPAASGRE
-151 GQPEEAADGG
+151 QPEEPADGG
-161 VQSGGAAQ
+161 SQSDGAAQ
-169 GEQQPESPQ
+169 
-178 YAPTAPEEPEQA
+178 PEEPEQA

-206 HYLQEKNLMTQ
+206 HYLQEKSLMTQ

-233 ISISLERLL
+233 ISISQERILEG
-242 ESTEGEAREL
+242 TEGEAREL
-252 VRQSL
+252 AQQSL

-304 TERIMTMRDREA
+304 TERILTMGDREA

-344 KITVSLTQSREG
+344 KITASLTQSREG
-356 IKIVIRDHGTG
+356 IKIVIRDHGPG
-367 ITEKDLPYIFDRFYL
+367 ISEKDLPHIFDRFYL

-395 NLARLVVE
+395 NLARLVIE
-403 QHFGSVTARNAEGG
+403 QHFGTVAARNAEGG

>member
-7 MRMLIPAAFAVILLL
+7 MRRLIPAAFAVILLL
-22 MAAGICFFAWSVRQD
+22 MAAGTCFFAWSVRQD

-57 VQMMNWLFEGEQDA
+57 EQMMNWLFEGERDA
-71 AAEKGKEALTA
+71 SAGKGQEALTA

-103 VGMVCAE
+103 VGMICAE

-115 ALLILFLLMERLR
+115 ALLILFLRMERLR
-128 EEREEELVRRIRSG
+128 EEREEDLVRRIRSG
-142 DMAPENGGE
+142 DMAPETGGE
-151 GQPEEAADGG
+151 GQPEE
-161 VQSGGAAQ
+161 S
-169 GEQQPESPQ
+169 
-178 YAPTAPEEPEQA
+178 EQA

-233 ISISLERLL
+233 ISISQERIL

-252 VRQSL
+252 ARQSL

-296 CAASLEDG
+296 CAVSLENG
-304 TERIMTMRDREA
+304 TERIRVAGDRDA

-336 LEHDASGE
+336 LEHDPGRE
-344 KITVSLTQSREG
+344 KITVSLTRSREG
-356 IKIVIRDHGTG
+356 VKIVIRDHGTG
-367 ITEKDLPYIFDRFYL
+367 ISEKDLPYIFDRFYL

>member
-1 MKKYKR
+1 MKNYKR
-7 MRMLIPAAFAVILLL
+7 RKRLIPAVFAVLLLL
-22 MAAGICFFAWSVRQD
+22 MAAGTCLFAWEVRQD
-37 FESGIKS
+37 YEEGLKS
-44 MIGELYEEDPQSA
+44 MIGRLYEEDPESA
-57 VQMMNWLFEGEQDA
+57 EQMMGWLFEGERGGA
-71 AAEKGKEALTA
+71 VEKGEEALTA
-82 MGYTEKGT
+82 LGYTDKGA

-95 QSRIYTFS
+95 QSRLYTFS
-103 VGMVCAE
+103 AGMVCVE
-110 ILAGA
+110 ILAGI
-115 ALLILFLLMERLR
+115 ALLILFVWMERLR

-142 DMAPENGGE
+142 EMAPAASGRE
-151 GQPEEAADGG
+151 QPEETADGG
-161 VQSGGAAQ
+161 SQSDGAAQ
-169 GEQQPESPQ
+169 
-178 YAPTAPEEPEQA
+178 PEEPEQA

-233 ISISLERLL
+233 ISISQERILEG
-242 ESTEGEAREL
+242 TEGEAREL
-252 VRQSL
+252 AQQSL

-304 TERIMTMRDREA
+304 TERILTMGDREA

-344 KITVSLTQSREG
+344 KITASLTQSREG
-356 IKIVIRDHGTG
+356 IKIVIWDHGPG
-367 ITEKDLPYIFDRFYL
+367 ISEKDLPHIFDRFYL

-395 NLARLVVE
+395 NLARLVIE
-403 QHFGSVTARNAEGG
+403 QHFGTVAARNAEGG
-417 GAEFTVILPAYSI
+417 GVEFTVILPAYSI

>member
-7 MRMLIPAAFAVILLL
+7 MRRLIPAAFAVILLL
-22 MAAGICFFAWSVRQD
+22 MAAGTCFFAWSVRQD

-57 VQMMNWLFEGEQDA
+57 EQMMNWLFEGERDA
-71 AAEKGKEALTA
+71 SAGKGQEALTA

-103 VGMVCAE
+103 VGMICAE

-115 ALLILFLLMERLR
+115 ALLILFLRMERLR
-128 EEREEELVRRIRSG
+128 EEREEDLVRRIRSG
-142 DMAPENGGE
+142 DMAPETGGE
-151 GQPEEAADGG
+151 GQPEE
-161 VQSGGAAQ
+161 S
-169 GEQQPESPQ
+169 
-178 YAPTAPEEPEQA
+178 EQA

-233 ISISLERLL
+233 ISISQERIL

-252 VRQSL
+252 ARQSL

-296 CAASLEDG
+296 CAASLENG
-304 TERIMTMRDREA
+304 TERIRVTGDRDA

-336 LEHDASGE
+336 LEHDPGGE
-344 KITVSLTQSREG
+344 KIIVSLTRSREG
-356 IKIVIRDHGTG
+356 VKIVIRDHGTG
-367 ITEKDLPYIFDRFYL
+367 ISEKDLPYIFDRFYL
-382 PEKTGTSHVGIGL
+382 PEKTGTPHVGIGL

>member
-7 MRMLIPAAFAVILLL
+7 MRRLIPAAFAVILLL
-22 MAAGICFFAWSVRQD
+22 MAAGTCFFAWSVRQD

-44 MIGELYEEDPQSA
+44 MIGELYEGDPQSA
-57 VQMMNWLFEGEQDA
+57 EQMMNWLFEGERDA
-71 AAEKGKEALTA
+71 SAGKGQEALTA

-103 VGMVCAE
+103 VGMICAE

-115 ALLILFLLMERLR
+115 ALLILFLRMERLR
-128 EEREEELVRRIRSG
+128 EEREEDLVRRIRSG
-142 DMAPENGGE
+142 
-151 GQPEEAADGG
+151 
-161 VQSGGAAQ
+161 
-169 GEQQPESPQ
+169 
-178 YAPTAPEEPEQA
+178 
-190 LEYEIAKLFER
+190 AKLFER

-233 ISISLERLL
+233 ISISQERIL

-252 VRQSL
+252 ARQSL

-296 CAASLEDG
+296 CAASLENG
-304 TERIMTMRDREA
+304 TERIRVAGDRDA

-336 LEHDASGE
+336 LEHDPGGE
-344 KITVSLTQSREG
+344 KITVSLTRSREG
-356 IKIVIRDHGTG
+356 VKIVIRDHGTG
-367 ITEKDLPYIFDRFYL
+367 ISEKDLPYIFDRFYL
-382 PEKTGTSHVGIGL
+382 PEKTGTPHVGIGL

>member
-1 MKKYKR
+1 MKNYKR
-7 MRMLIPAAFAVILLL
+7 RKRLIPAVFAVLLLL
-22 MAAGICFFAWSVRQD
+22 MAAGTCLFAWEVRQD
-37 FESGIKS
+37 YEEGLKS
-44 MIGELYEEDPQSA
+44 MIGRLYEEDPESA
-57 VQMMNWLFEGEQDA
+57 EQMMGWLFEGEHGGA
-71 AAEKGKEALTA
+71 VEKGEEALTA
-82 MGYTEKGT
+82 LGYTDKGA

-95 QSRIYTFS
+95 QSRLYTFS
-103 VGMVCAE
+103 AGMVCVE
-110 ILAGA
+110 ILAGI
-115 ALLILFLLMERLR
+115 ALLILFVWMERLR
-128 EEREEELVRRIRSG
+128 EEREEELVRRIRSSE
-142 DMAPENGGE
+142 MAPAASGRE
-151 GQPEEAADGG
+151 QPEEPADGG
-161 VQSGGAAQ
+161 SQSDGAVQ
-169 GEQQPESPQ
+169 
-178 YAPTAPEEPEQA
+178 PEEPEQA

-233 ISISLERLL
+233 ISISQERIM
-242 ESTEGEAREL
+242 EGTEGEAREL
-252 VRQSL
+252 AQQSL

-304 TERIMTMRDREA
+304 TERILTKGDREA

-344 KITVSLTQSREG
+344 KITASLTQSREG
-356 IKIVIRDHGTG
+356 IKIVIRDHGPG
-367 ITEKDLPYIFDRFYL
+367 ISEKDLPHIFDRFYL

-395 NLARLVVE
+395 NLARLVIE
-403 QHFGSVTARNAEGG
+403 QHFGTVAARNAEGG

>member
-1 MKKYKR
+1 MKNYKR
-7 MRMLIPAAFAVILLL
+7 RKRLIPAVFAVLLLL
-22 MAAGICFFAWSVRQD
+22 MAAGTCLFAWEVRQD
-37 FESGIKS
+37 YEEGLKS
-44 MIGELYEEDPQSA
+44 MIGRLYEEDPESA
-57 VQMMNWLFEGEQDA
+57 EQMMGWLFEGERGGA
-71 AAEKGKEALTA
+71 VEKGEEALTA
-82 MGYTEKGT
+82 LGYTDKGA

-95 QSRIYTFS
+95 QSRLYTFS
-103 VGMVCAE
+103 AGMVCVE
-110 ILAGA
+110 ILAGI
-115 ALLILFLLMERLR
+115 ALLILFVWMERLR
-128 EEREEELVRRIRSG
+128 EEREEELVRRIRSSE
-142 DMAPENGGE
+142 MAPAASGR
-151 GQPEEAADGG
+151 GQPEEPADGG
-161 VQSGGAAQ
+161 SQSDGAVQ
-169 GEQQPESPQ
+169 
-178 YAPTAPEEPEQA
+178 PEEPEQA

-233 ISISLERLL
+233 ISISQERILEG
-242 ESTEGEAREL
+242 TEGEAREL
-252 VRQSL
+252 AQQSL

-304 TERIMTMRDREA
+304 TERILTMGDREA

-344 KITVSLTQSREG
+344 KITASLTQSREG
-356 IKIVIRDHGTG
+356 IKIVIRDHGPG
-367 ITEKDLPYIFDRFYL
+367 ISEKDLPHIFDRFYL

-395 NLARLVVE
+395 NLARLVIE
-403 QHFGSVTARNAEGG
+403 QHFGTVAARNAEGG

>member
-1 MKKYKR
+1 MKNYKR
-7 MRMLIPAAFAVILLL
+7 RKRLIPAVFAVLLLL
-22 MAAGICFFAWSVRQD
+22 MAAGTCLFAWGVRQNY
-37 FESGIKS
+37 EEGLKS
-44 MIGELYEEDPQSA
+44 MIGRLYEEDPESA
-57 VQMMNWLFEGEQDA
+57 EQMMGWLFEGERGGA
-71 AAEKGKEALTA
+71 VEKGEETLTA
-82 MGYTEKGT
+82 LGYTDKGA

-95 QSRIYTFS
+95 QSRLYTFS
-103 VGMVCAE
+103 AGMVCVE
-110 ILAGA
+110 ILAGI
-115 ALLILFLLMERLR
+115 ALLILFVWMERLR

-142 DMAPENGGE
+142 EMAPAASGRE
-151 GQPEEAADGG
+151 QPEEPADGG
-161 VQSGGAAQ
+161 SQSDGAVQ
-169 GEQQPESPQ
+169 
-178 YAPTAPEEPEQA
+178 PEEPEQA

-233 ISISLERLL
+233 ISISQERILEG
-242 ESTEGEAREL
+242 TEGEAREL
-252 VRQSL
+252 AQQSL

-288 RMADLLED
+288 RIADLLED

-304 TERIMTMRDREA
+304 TERILTMGDREA

-344 KITVSLTQSREG
+344 KITASLTQSREG
-356 IKIVIRDHGTG
+356 IKIVIRDHGPG
-367 ITEKDLPYIFDRFYL
+367 ISEKDLPHIFDRFYL

-395 NLARLVVE
+395 NLARLVIE
-403 QHFGSVTARNAEGG
+403 QHFGTVAARNAEGG

>member
-7 MRMLIPAAFAVILLL
+7 MRRLIPAAFAVILLL
-22 MAAGICFFAWSVRQD
+22 MAAGTCFFAWSVRQD

-57 VQMMNWLFEGEQDA
+57 EQMMNWLFEGERDA
-71 AAEKGKEALTA
+71 SAGKGQEALTA

-103 VGMVCAE
+103 VGMICAE

-115 ALLILFLLMERLR
+115 ALLILFLRMERLR
-128 EEREEELVRRIRSG
+128 EEREEDLVRRIRSG
-142 DMAPENGGE
+142 DMAPETGGE
-151 GQPEEAADGG
+151 GQPEE
-161 VQSGGAAQ
+161 S
-169 GEQQPESPQ
+169 
-178 YAPTAPEEPEQA
+178 EQA

-233 ISISLERLL
+233 ISISQERIL

-252 VRQSL
+252 ARQSL

-296 CAASLEDG
+296 CAASLENG
-304 TERIMTMRDREA
+304 TERIRVAGDRDA

-336 LEHDASGE
+336 LEHDPGGE
-344 KITVSLTQSREG
+344 KIIVSLTRSREG
-356 IKIVIRDHGTG
+356 VKIVIRDHGTG
-367 ITEKDLPYIFDRFYL
+367 ISEKDLPYIFDRFYL
-382 PEKTGTSHVGIGL
+382 PEKTGTPHVGIGM